1 MNKKKK
7 RNTRRRQIKRT
18 IRGGQMNE
26 LTMVKDDIKNIKK
39 ILNNLMGTMVISN
52 HMTIDEKNFLSDI
65 LNGELLNGN

>member
-26 LTMVKDDIKNIKK
+26 LTTVKEDINNIKE
-39 ILNNLMGTMVISN
+39 ILNSLMGTMVTSKHMSIEEKTYFSN
-52 HMTIDEKNFLSDI
+52 
-65 LNGELLNGN
+65 LLNGN